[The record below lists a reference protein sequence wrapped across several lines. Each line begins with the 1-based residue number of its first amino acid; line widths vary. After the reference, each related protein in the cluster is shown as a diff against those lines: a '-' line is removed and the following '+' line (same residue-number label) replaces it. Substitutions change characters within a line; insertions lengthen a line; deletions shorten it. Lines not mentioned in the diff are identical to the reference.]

1 MKIKDGFI
9 LRKMGGQAVVVSV
22 GAASK
27 TFNGMIKLN
36 ETGELLWNKMGRD
49 VTEEELIQTLLETY
63 DVSEEIAKKDVA
75 AFIETLKTPGIIE

>member
-22 GAASK
+22 GSASK
-27 TFNGMIKLN
+27 TFNGMVKLN
-36 ETGELLWNKMGRD
+36 ETGELLWNKMGKD

-63 DVSEEIAKKDVA
+63 DVSEEVAKKDVA
-75 AFIETLKTPGIIE
+75 AFIETLKTPGIID